1 MISAVME
8 AAPDVVIIGAGVIGL
23 MTARELALA
32 GCRVTLLERGE
43 TGREASW
50 AGGGIVSPLYPWRY
64 SAPVTALAMAAQGVY
79 PGLSDELASETG
91 IDPEFFACGMLMLD
105 AEDARDA
112 KAWAVMHTHLMESWS
127 PAVMRARMPGLAGHW
142 HNGLWM
148 PAIANIRNP
157 RLLQALRASLQQLG
171 VCIHAQTEVVQW
183 RRECNRMTAAVAQD
197 GRAFSAEQFVVC
209 GGAWSAALL
218 QAAGT
223 ASVPVRPVRGQML
236 LYRLAP
242 GALPGIV
249 LAEGRYVIPRHDGH
263 VLCGS
268 TLEESGFDQS
278 TTADARISLM
288 TSAARLWPALARAV
302 PLQHWAGLRPAAPDG
317 IPFIGRLPGCDNLWV
332 NAGQFRNGLVLAP
345 ASARLLADQMLGR
358 EPVLDPRP
366 YQIAPAG
373 P

>member
-1 MISAVME
+1 MLPVLPENSF
-8 AAPDVVIIGAGVIGL
+8 DVVIIGAGVIGL

-157 RLLQALRASLQQLG
+157 RLLQALRASLQKLG

>member
-1 MISAVME
+1 
-8 AAPDVVIIGAGVIGL
+8 
-23 MTARELALA
+23 
-32 GCRVTLLERGE
+32 
-43 TGREASW
+43 
-50 AGGGIVSPLYPWRY
+50 
-64 SAPVTALAMAAQGVY
+64 
-79 PGLSDELASETG
+79 
-91 IDPEFFACGMLMLD
+91 
-105 AEDARDA
+105 
-112 KAWAVMHTHLMESWS
+112 
-127 PAVMRARMPGLAGHW
+127 
-142 HNGLWM
+142 M
-148 PAIANIRNP
+148 PAIANVRNP
-157 RLLQALRASLQQLG
+157 RLLQALRASLQRLG

-183 RRECNRMTAAVAQD
+183 RRERNRVTAAVAQD
-197 GRAFSAEQFVVC
+197 GRAFSAGQFVVC

-242 GALPGIV
+242 GALPCIV
-249 LAEGRYVIPRHDGH
+249 LAEGRYVIPRRDGH

-288 TSAARLWPALARAV
+288 TSAARLWPALAREM

-345 ASARLLADQMLGR
+345 ASARLLADQVLGR
-358 EPVLDPRP
+358 EPVPDPHP
-366 YQIAPAG
+366 YQVAPAG